1 MSTLS
6 LRQNTTMVVAAIRA
20 FKLLALFKQQR
31 HSVQSVAAAARP
43 TITVQEFQVD
53 PNLAHEGD

>member
-1 MSTLS
+1 
-6 LRQNTTMVVAAIRA
+6 MVEAAIGA
-20 FKLLALFKQQR
+20 FKFLALFKQQR

-53 PNLAHEGD
+53 PNLVHEGD